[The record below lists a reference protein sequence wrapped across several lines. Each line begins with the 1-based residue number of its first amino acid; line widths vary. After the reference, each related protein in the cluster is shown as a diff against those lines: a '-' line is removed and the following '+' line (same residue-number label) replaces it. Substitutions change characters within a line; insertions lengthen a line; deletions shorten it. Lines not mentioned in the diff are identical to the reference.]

1 METDW
6 YKLDSA
12 GKLYASTV
20 TSRVSTVFRLSA
32 SMYKSINAAY
42 LQEALEETL
51 EEIPSF
57 KVVVKRGV
65 FWYYF
70 EKTTAIPVVSEEH
83 YYPCSNLFFRGRNT
97 FPYRVL
103 YYNKKISLELSHM
116 LTDGTGGM
124 EFLKLL
130 VRNYLKREGISVPSP
145 GKKLG
150 DFNFDNAFIQHYE
163 KSVPNWQE
171 ALDKAYKIP
180 IRLDKRG
187 VYHVTTG
194 KLKVEVLKEVSRKHQ
209 TSVTT
214 YLLALYTEILIGIQ
228 EQNSKKRK
236 QPITMNVPVNLR
248 NFFESSTLKN
258 FFVSVPITIDPRLGT
273 YSFEDIVEAISIEL
287 KRYLNGKQLKT
298 LIARSVRGE
307 RHFLLRTLPLFVKDW
322 ISPLVHARFGE
333 NLYTSSISNLG
344 VISLEKELEE
354 YVQRFDFYPPP
365 SIGNKIKAGVISYK
379 DDMYITFGNLS
390 NDRIVERMFFR
401 KLVEEGI
408 QIKIETNR
416 SAY

>member
-1 METDW
+1 METEW

-20 TSRVSTVFRLSA
+20 SSRVSTVFRLSV
-32 SMYKSINAAY
+32 SMYKSINPAF

-51 EEIPSF
+51 EEISSF
-57 KVVVKRGV
+57 KVIVKRGV

-70 EKTTAIPVVSEEH
+70 EKTSTIPTVSEEH

-116 LTDGTGGM
+116 LTDGTGGI

-130 VRNYLKREGISVPSP
+130 ISNYLKKEGVIVPCIRKKIS
-145 GKKLG
+145 
-150 DFNFDNAFIQHYE
+150 DFNFDNAFFHHYE
-163 KSVPNWQE
+163 KMVPNWQDT
-171 ALDKAYKIP
+171 LDKAYKLP
-180 IRLDKRG
+180 LRLDKRG

-194 KLKVEVLKEVSRKHQ
+194 KLEIKVLKNIAKQYQ
-209 TSVTT
+209 TSITN
-214 YLLALYTEILIGIQ
+214 YLLALYVEILIDIQ
-228 EQNSKKRK
+228 AQNSKTRK
-236 QPITMNVPVNLR
+236 PITINVPVNLR
-248 NFFESSTLKN
+248 NFFETNTLKN
-258 FFVSVPITIDPRLGT
+258 FFVSVPVTIDPRLGT
-273 YSFEDIVEAISIEL
+273 YSFEDIIETISIEL
-287 KRYLNGKQLKT
+287 KRYLNDKQLKR
-298 LIARSVRGE
+298 LIARGVRGE
-307 RHFLLRTLPLFVKDW
+307 RNFLLRALPLFVKDW
-322 ISPLVHARFGE
+322 ISPMVHARFGE

-344 VISLEKELEE
+344 VISLEEELEKHVE
-354 YVQRFDFYPPP
+354 RFEFYPPP

-390 NDRIVERMFFR
+390 NDRLVERMFFR
-401 KLVEEGI
+401 KLVKEGV

>member
-1 METDW
+1 MKTDW

-20 TSRVSTVFRLSA
+20 TSRVSTVFRLSVNL
-32 SMYKSINAAY
+32 YISINGEL

-51 EEIPSF
+51 EEVASF

-70 EKTTAIPVVSEEH
+70 EKTNSIPVVTKEY

-116 LTDGTGGM
+116 LTDGTGGI

-130 VRNYLKREGISVPSP
+130 VKNYLRKEGLVSESVSED
-145 GKKLG
+145 KKDYHL
-150 DFNFDNAFIQHYE
+150 DNAFFQHYE
-163 KSVPNWQE
+163 EVVPSYQE
-171 ALDKAYKIP
+171 TLDKAYKIP

-194 KLKVEVLKEVSRKHQ
+194 NVKTQAIKNLAKQHQ
-209 TSVTT
+209 TSITT
-214 YLLALYTEILIGIQ
+214 YLLALYAETLIEIQ
-228 EQNSKKRK
+228 QKNSDKKR
-236 QPITMNVPVNLR
+236 PISINVPVNLR
-248 NFFESSTLKN
+248 NFFKSDTLQN
-258 FFVSVPITIDPRLGT
+258 FFVSVPITIDPRLGV
-273 YSFEDIVEAISIEL
+273 YSFQEIIEAISIDL
-287 KRYLNGKQLKT
+287 KRFVNEKQLKM

-307 RHFLLRTLPLFVKDW
+307 RNMLLRSLPLFVKDW
-322 ISPLVHARFGE
+322 ISPMVHARFGE
-333 NLYTSSISNLG
+333 NYYTSSISNLG
-344 VISLEKELEE
+344 LIVLEQEVEKHIE
-354 YVQRFDFYPPP
+354 RFEFYPPP
-365 SIGNKIKAGVISYK
+365 SIGNKIKVGLISHK
-379 DDMYITFGNLS
+379 ANMYITFGSLS
-390 NDRIVERMFFR
+390 NDSLVERMFFR
-401 KLVEEGI
+401 KLVKEGI
-408 QIKIETNR
+408 HVKIETNR

>member
-1 METDW
+1 METEW

-20 TSRVSTVFRLSA
+20 SSRVSTVFRLSV
-32 SMYKSINAAY
+32 SMYKSINPAF

-51 EEIPSF
+51 EEISSF
-57 KVVVKRGV
+57 KVIVKRGV

-70 EKTTAIPVVSEEH
+70 EKTSTIPTVSEEH

-116 LTDGTGGM
+116 LTDGTGGI

-130 VRNYLKREGISVPSP
+130 IRNYLKREGVIVPCVRKKISN
-145 GKKLG
+145 
-150 DFNFDNAFIQHYE
+150 FNFDNAFFHHYE
-163 KSVPNWQE
+163 KMVPNWQDT
-171 ALDKAYKIP
+171 LDKAYKLP
-180 IRLDKRG
+180 LRLDKRG

-194 KLKVEVLKEVSRKHQ
+194 KLEIKELKNIAKQYQ
-209 TSVTT
+209 TSITT
-214 YLLALYTEILIGIQ
+214 YLLALYAEILIDIQ
-228 EQNSKKRK
+228 AQNSKTRK
-236 QPITMNVPVNLR
+236 PITINVPVNLR
-248 NFFESSTLKN
+248 NFFETNTLKN
-258 FFVSVPITIDPRLGT
+258 FFVSVPVTIDPRLGT
-273 YSFEDIVEAISIEL
+273 YSFEDIIETISIEL
-287 KRYLNGKQLKT
+287 KRYLNDKQLKR
-298 LIARSVRGE
+298 LIARGVRGE
-307 RHFLLRTLPLFVKDW
+307 RNFLLRALPLFMKDW
-322 ISPLVHARFGE
+322 ISPMVHARFGE

-344 VISLEKELEE
+344 VISLEEELEKHVE
-354 YVQRFDFYPPP
+354 RFEFYPPP

-390 NDRIVERMFFR
+390 NDRLVERMFFR
-401 KLVEEGI
+401 KLVKEGV

>member
-1 METDW
+1 METEW

-20 TSRVSTVFRLSA
+20 SSRVSTVFRLSVNMYDTIDA
-32 SMYKSINAAY
+32 SL

-51 EEIPSF
+51 EELSFF
-57 KVVVKRGV
+57 KVIVKRGV

-70 EKTTAIPVVSEEH
+70 EKTATIPTVSEEH
-83 YYPCSNLFFRGRNT
+83 FYPCSNLFFSGRNT

-130 VRNYLKREGISVPSP
+130 IINYLNKTGADMSSLRKNRS
-145 GKKLG
+145 
-150 DFNFDNAFIQHYE
+150 DYNFDNAFFQHYD
-163 KSVPNWQE
+163 KQVPNWQDT
-171 ALDKAYKIP
+171 LDKAYKLP
-180 IRLDKRG
+180 LRLDKRG

-194 KLKVEVLKEVSRKHQ
+194 KLEINVLKSISKQYQ
-209 TSVTT
+209 TSITT
-214 YLLALYTEILIGIQ
+214 YLMALYAEILIDIQ
-228 EQNSKKRK
+228 AQNSKKRR
-236 QPITMNVPVNLR
+236 PITINVPVNLR
-248 NFFESSTLKN
+248 NFFETDTLKN
-258 FFVSVPITIDPRLGT
+258 FFVSVPVTIDPRLGA
-273 YSFEDIVEAISIEL
+273 YSFKDITETISIEL
-287 KRYLNGKQLKT
+287 KRYLNDKQLKT
-298 LIARSVRGE
+298 LIARGVRGE
-307 RHFLLRTLPLFVKDW
+307 RNFLLRALPLFMKDW
-322 ISPLVHARFGE
+322 ISPMVHARFGE

-344 VISLEKELEE
+344 VIALEDELEKHVE
-354 YVQRFDFYPPP
+354 RFEFYPPP

-390 NDRIVERMFFR
+390 NDRLVERTFFR
-401 KLVEEGI
+401 RLVKEGI
-408 QIKIETNR
+408 KIKIETNR

>member
-20 TSRVSTVFRLSA
+20 SSRVSTVFRLSVT
-32 SMYKSINAAY
+32 MYKSINAKF

-51 EEIPSF
+51 EEISSF
-57 KVVVKRGV
+57 KVIVKKGF

-70 EKTTAIPVVSEEH
+70 EETKAMPTVSKEH
-83 YYPCSNLFFRGRNT
+83 YYPCSNLFFKGRNT
-97 FPYRVL
+97 FPFRVL

-116 LTDGTGGM
+116 LTDGTGGI

-130 VRNYLKREGISVPSP
+130 VRNYLKKEGVSVSCI
-145 GKKLG
+145 KKERNN
-150 DFNFDNAFIQHYE
+150 FNFDNAFFRYYE
-163 KSVPNWQE
+163 KLVPNWQDTL
-171 ALDKAYKIP
+171 AKAYKLP

-194 KLKVEVLKEVSRKHQ
+194 KLKIDSLKDLARQYQ
-209 TSVTT
+209 TSITT
-214 YLLALYTEILIGIQ
+214 YLLALYTEILIDIQ
-228 EQNSKKRK
+228 EQNSNKKK
-236 QPITMNVPVNLR
+236 KPITINVPVNLR
-248 NFFESSTLKN
+248 NFFESNTLKN
-258 FFVSVPITIDPRLGT
+258 FFVSVPVTIDPRLGT
-273 YSFEDIVEAISIEL
+273 YSFEDIIATISIEL
-287 KRYLNGKQLKT
+287 KRYLNDKQLKT
-298 LIARSVRGE
+298 LIARGVRGE
-307 RHFLLRTLPLFVKDW
+307 RNFLLRALPLLVKDW
-322 ISPLVHARFGE
+322 ISPMVHAKFGE

-344 VISLEKELEE
+344 IISLENELEE
-354 YVQRFDFYPPP
+354 HVERFEFYPPP

-379 DDMYITFGNLS
+379 GDMYITFGNLS
-390 NDRIVERMFFR
+390 NDRLVERMFFR
-401 KLVEEGI
+401 KLVKEGV

>member
-20 TSRVSTVFRLSA
+20 SSRVSTVFRLSV
-32 SMYKSINAAY
+32 SMYKSINAAF

-51 EEIPSF
+51 EEISSF
-57 KVVVKRGV
+57 KVIVKRGF

-70 EKTTAIPVVSEEH
+70 EKTATIPTVSKEH
-83 YYPCSNLFFRGRNT
+83 FYPCSNLFFTGRNT

-116 LTDGTGGM
+116 LTDGTGGI

-130 VRNYLKREGISVPSP
+130 VRNYLKKEGVHATCIR
-145 GKKLG
+145 KKLNG
-150 DFNFDNAFIQHYE
+150 FNFDNAFFQHYE
-163 KSVPNWQE
+163 KLVPNWQDT
-171 ALDKAYKIP
+171 LDKAYKLP
-180 IRLDKRG
+180 LRLDKRG

-194 KLKVEVLKEVSRKHQ
+194 KLNIQVLKNISKQYQ
-209 TSVTT
+209 TSITT
-214 YLLALYTEILIGIQ
+214 YLLALYAEILIDIQ
-228 EQNSKKRK
+228 AQNSKTRR
-236 QPITMNVPVNLR
+236 PITINVPVNLR
-248 NFFESSTLKN
+248 NFFETNTLKN
-258 FFVSVPITIDPRLGT
+258 FFVSVPVTIDPRLGA
-273 YSFEDIVEAISIEL
+273 YSFEDILETISIEL
-287 KRYLNGKQLKT
+287 KRYLNDKQLKT
-298 LIARSVRGE
+298 LIARGVRGE
-307 RHFLLRTLPLFVKDW
+307 RNFLLRALPLFVKDW
-322 ISPLVHARFGE
+322 ISPMVHARFGE

-344 VISLEKELEE
+344 VISLDEELEKHVE
-354 YVQRFDFYPPP
+354 RFEFYPPP

-390 NDRIVERMFFR
+390 NDRLVERMFFR
-401 KLVEEGI
+401 KLVKEGVK
-408 QIKIETNR
+408 IKIETNR

>member
-20 TSRVSTVFRLSA
+20 SSRVSTVFRLSV
-32 SMYKSINAAY
+32 SMYKSINPAF

-51 EEIPSF
+51 EEISSF
-57 KVVVKRGV
+57 KVIVKRGV

-70 EKTTAIPVVSEEH
+70 EKTATIPTVSEEH
-83 YYPCSNLFFRGRNT
+83 FYPCSNLFFTGRNT

-116 LTDGTGGM
+116 LTDGTGGI

-130 VRNYLKREGISVPSP
+130 VRNYLKKEGVNLPCIR
-145 GKKLG
+145 KKLSG
-150 DFNFDNAFIQHYE
+150 FNFDNAFFQHYE
-163 KSVPNWQE
+163 KLVPNWQDT
-171 ALDKAYKIP
+171 LDKAYKLP
-180 IRLDKRG
+180 LRLDKRG

-194 KLKVEVLKEVSRKHQ
+194 KLEIQVLKNIAKQYQ
-209 TSVTT
+209 TSITT
-214 YLLALYTEILIGIQ
+214 YLLALYTEILIDIQ
-228 EQNSKKRK
+228 AQNSKTRR
-236 QPITMNVPVNLR
+236 PITINVPVNLR
-248 NFFESSTLKN
+248 NFFETNTLKN
-258 FFVSVPITIDPRLGT
+258 FFVSVPVTIDPRLGT
-273 YSFEDIVEAISIEL
+273 YSFEDIIETISIEL
-287 KRYLNGKQLKT
+287 KRYLNDKQLKT
-298 LIARSVRGE
+298 LIARGVRGE
-307 RHFLLRTLPLFVKDW
+307 RNFLLRALPLFMKDW
-322 ISPLVHARFGE
+322 ISPMVHARFGE

-344 VISLEKELEE
+344 VISLDDELEKHVE
-354 YVQRFDFYPPP
+354 RFEFYPPP

-390 NDRIVERMFFR
+390 NDRLVERMFFR
-401 KLVEEGI
+401 RLVKEGV